1 MVKPAGDD
9 ANAAAQLDLLIG
21 GVHCAACI
29 QKVESS
35 LLQRD
40 SVSKARLNFSSGRL
54 HIEWDGSAALADD
67 FVQGIEDL
75 GYRVSP
81 YDPDREARAQ
91 SDEGRFLLMC
101 LGVAGF
107 AAGNIM
113 LLSVGLWITNT
124 QSMGFATRE
133 LLHWLSAMIALPA
146 VFYAGRP
153 FFRSAFAVLR
163 KGQANMDVPI
173 AVALILA
180 CAMSLFQ
187 TLNGAEHVYFD
198 SAVMLMFFL
207 LVGRVLDF
215 LARRSAQGVARDLL
229 QSLSGFATVLDENGQ
244 RQRLLVRDLKPGMRV
259 LVAAGEKIPADGFV
273 LEGRSAIDTALVTGE
288 SLPQSVEKGAQLYAG
303 TVNIEA
309 ALTIEVAHE
318 SDKSLLA
325 EIVRLMENAQQS
337 HAQYVR
343 LADRAAR
350 LYTPFV
356 HSLAV
361 LAFVAWFG
369 LWGASWQDALMIA
382 VTVLIITC
390 PCALGLAVPIVQVL
404 ASGLLMKRGLLLKS
418 GDALERLARVDTLV
432 FDKTGTLTIGKP
444 MLQAGDYAAAD
455 LRLAASLALH
465 SAHPLS
471 KALVEAYKG
480 DDLLPLDAVRE
491 VAGQGLEG
499 FYDGQ
504 RVRIGQRSWCGY
516 TGDAPDH
523 YGAELCLAFGDHTPI
538 LFTFEDELRSDAVET
553 VQALRQRGMQVILLS
568 GDRMEAAAHI
578 AGLLGIEDYYAA
590 QKPDD
595 KYAFVQA
602 LRAKGAHVLMVGDGL
617 NDAAALA
624 AADVSVA
631 PGSAID
637 MTQKTADVVFMG
649 DKLEPLLFLHKVAR
663 RSLGLV
669 KTNFALAI
677 LYNIFAVPLAFAGHV
692 TPMFAAL
699 AMSASSLLVI
709 ANSFRLKLIR

>member
-1 MVKPAGDD
+1 
-9 ANAAAQLDLLIG
+9 
-21 GVHCAACI
+21 
-29 QKVESS
+29 
-35 LLQRD
+35 
-40 SVSKARLNFSSGRL
+40 
-54 HIEWDGSAALADD
+54 
-67 FVQGIEDL
+67 
-75 GYRVSP
+75 
-81 YDPDREARAQ
+81 
-91 SDEGRFLLMC
+91 
-101 LGVAGF
+101 
-107 AAGNIM
+107 
-113 LLSVGLWITNT
+113 
-124 QSMGFATRE
+124 
-133 LLHWLSAMIALPA
+133 
-146 VFYAGRP
+146 
-153 FFRSAFAVLR
+153 
-163 KGQANMDVPI
+163 
-173 AVALILA
+173 
-180 CAMSLFQ
+180 
-187 TLNGAEHVYFD
+187 
-198 SAVMLMFFL
+198 
-207 LVGRVLDF
+207 
-215 LARRSAQGVARDLL
+215 
-229 QSLSGFATVLDENGQ
+229 
-244 RQRLLVRDLKPGMRV
+244 
-259 LVAAGEKIPADGFV
+259 V

-499 FYDGQ
+499 FYDAQ
-504 RVRIGQRSWCGY
+504 RVRIGQRGWCGY

-523 YGAELCLAFGDHTPI
+523 YGAELCLAFGDQPPI